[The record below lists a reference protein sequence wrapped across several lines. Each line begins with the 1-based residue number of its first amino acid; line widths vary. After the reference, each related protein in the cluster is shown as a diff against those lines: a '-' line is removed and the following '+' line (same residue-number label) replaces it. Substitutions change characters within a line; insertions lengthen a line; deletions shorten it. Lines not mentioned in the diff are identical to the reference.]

1 MSEDDKLNSVVS
13 HIYDAVLNPGL
24 WGAALERLARFV
36 SDGAGTLRFEDLTA
50 KFVSAGHD
58 VGSDLEYMQIHSE
71 LYGDYFDPVTAVSQ
85 LEIEEIV
92 SLLELVP
99 HREDCA
105 RLFYQEHRTPRGD
118 AATTAIGTRE
128 DDRGPL
134 GLDSGGADE
143 VIDDA
148 MRRRISLVAPH
159 VRRAILIGKVFGRKF
174 SEAAIFASILDQLN
188 AGLFL
193 VDRDG
198 RIIHANTTGRRILGT
213 DDFLCAINGR
223 LVARDTDANRTM
235 QASFARKG
243 GLEANAKGITLSL
256 TAEDRDRHVVQVLP
270 QRLAAGPGTA
280 RVGAITAAVVVS
292 KTRLDVPRTPEI
304 IGRAYQLT
312 PTELR
317 VLLAIV
323 DIGGVSDVAASLG
336 VSVSTIKTH
345 VGRLFA
351 KTGSTRQADLVK
363 LVAGFRPMFV
373 A

>member
-36 SDGAGTLRFEDLTA
+36 SGEAGTLCLEDLTA

-58 VGSDLEYMQIHSE
+58 IGSDLEYMQIHSE
-71 LYGDYFDPVTAVSQ
+71 LYGDYFDPLTAVSQ
-85 LEIEEIV
+85 LEVEEVV

-105 RLFYQEHRTPRGD
+105 RLFYQEHRTPRGH
-118 AATTAIGTRE
+118 ATKAAIGTRE
-128 DDRGPL
+128 DDDGLL
-134 GLDSGGADE
+134 GLHRGAPDE

-159 VRRAILIGKVFGRKF
+159 IRRAILIGKVFGRKF
-174 SEAAIFASILDQLN
+174 GEAAIFASILDQLN

-193 VDRDG
+193 IDRDG

-213 DDFLCAINGR
+213 DDFLRAINGR
-223 LVARDTDANRTM
+223 LVARDTDANRAM
-235 QASFARKG
+235 QAAFARKG
-243 GLEANAKGITLSL
+243 ALEMDAKGIALSL
-256 TAEDRDRHVVQVLP
+256 TAEDRDCHVVHVLP

-280 RVGAITAAVVVS
+280 RSGAVTAAVVVC
-292 KTRLDVPRTPEI
+292 KTRLELPLAPDI

-317 VLLAIV
+317 VLLALV
-323 DIGGVSDVAASLG
+323 NVGGISEVAASLG

-351 KTGSTRQADLVK
+351 KTGSARQADLVK

>member
-1 MSEDDKLNSVVS
+1 MNEDDKLNSVVS

-24 WGAALERLARFV
+24 WGAALELLTKFV
-36 SDGAGTLRFEDLTA
+36 GGGAGTLRFEDLTA

-58 VGSDLEYMQIHSE
+58 VGSDLEYMQMHSE
-71 LYGDYFDPVTAVSQ
+71 LYGDYFDPFTEVSQ
-85 LEIEEIV
+85 LEVEEVV

-105 RLFYQEHRTPRGD
+105 RLFYQEHRPPRGD
-118 AATTAIGTRE
+118 AIKTAIGTRE
-128 DDRGPL
+128 EDGGVL
-134 GLDSGGADE
+134 GLHRGAPDE
-143 VIDDA
+143 VIDEA

-198 RIIHANTTGRRILGT
+198 RIIHANTTGRRIVGI
-213 DDFLCAINGR
+213 DDFLRAINGR
-223 LVARDTDANRTM
+223 LVARDADANRAM
-235 QASFARKG
+235 QAAFARKG
-243 GLEANAKGITLSL
+243 SLEADAKGIALPL
-256 TAEDRDRHVVQVLP
+256 TAEDRDCHVVHVLP
-270 QRLAAGPGTA
+270 QRLGAGPGTA
-280 RVGAITAAVVVS
+280 RAGAVTAAVVVC
-292 KTRLDVPRTPEI
+292 KTRLEIPPAPEI

-323 DIGGVSDVAASLG
+323 SVGGISEVAASLG
-336 VSVSTIKTH
+336 VSASTIKTH

-363 LVAGFRPMFV
+363 LVAGFRPMF
-373 A
+373 AS